1 MNSEKK
7 LPGYVVLLI
16 IALLGALLATYF
28 LTLPYLKDKPKNDQE
43 HNEAQATIK
52 MYEKYYNEIE
62 DFSEQV
68 NGLRKKWNEYEKN
81 ERVTPETVSN
91 DITVMLANLAT
102 DATRIAVSAEN
113 VHKDQRSSTMAPLCD
128 IPLQLQITLSKE
140 KTISMLKYFERESKG
155 QYAVQSL
162 NISVINSEVT
172 RGHYVY
178 YAGDYQVDMKTNLYY
193 FKSLTK

>member
-1 MNSEKK
+1 MKSEKK
-7 LPGYVVLLI
+7 LPGYAVLLI
-16 IALLGALLATYF
+16 IALLGALLSTYF
-28 LTLPYLKDKPKNDQE
+28 LTLPYLKDKPKYDKE
-43 HNEAQATIK
+43 HNEAQATIR

-62 DFSEQV
+62 SFSEQV
-68 NGLRKKWNEYEKN
+68 NSLRKKWNEYEKN

-113 VHKDQRSSTMAPLCD
+113 IHKDQRSSTMAPLCD

-162 NISVINSEVT
+162 NISVINSEIT

-178 YAGDYQVDMKTNLYY
+178 YVGDYQVDMKTNLYY
-193 FKSLTK
+193 FKSMTK

>member
-68 NGLRKKWNEYEKN
+68 NGLRKKWSEYEKN

-162 NISVINSEVT
+162 NISVINSEMT

>member
-68 NGLRKKWNEYEKN
+68 NSLRKKWNEYEKN